1 MRYSPLR
8 AAHRVPFLVT
18 LAAAVVL
25 IAACGEE
32 PTSFNPSTSSPSRM
46 PVLATAALGSWTEK
60 APMPTDRTGLAG
72 AVVQNASGQ
81 YLFYTI
87 GGSNSNNPA
96 MRRVE
101 AYNVATN
108 AWTRRANL
116 PTDRRSPSATTIG
129 SKIYVVGGTDLTRT
143 PTKTLYVYNQTSNTW
158 SRKADLPAPSARGMS
173 GVINGRLYHIVANST
188 GTFGA
193 SRLYRYN
200 PSTDTWT
207 RLADPIS
214 NHFGGFAGVIEG
226 KLYAAWGVRPS
237 TDVYDPVLNR
247 WAPAGPGEVVTG
259 TASAVLGKRLYAMGG
274 HDDDDNI
281 ASETS
286 AYDPVT
292 KTWIEKAS
300 MQENRDGAVAG
311 TVRNAAGLLRIIV
324 AGGEESGNPK
334 TEMYTP

>member
-1 MRYSPLR
+1 MWYSPSG
-8 AAHRVPFLVT
+8 AAHRVPLVVS

-25 IAACGEE
+25 ITACGEE
-32 PTSFNPSTSSPSRM
+32 PTSYNPSTSSPSPM

-60 APMPTDRTGLAG
+60 APMPTFRRGLAG
-72 AVVQNASGQ
+72 AVLKNASGQ

-87 GGSNSNNPA
+87 GGSNNSNPA

-108 AWTRRANL
+108 TWTRRASL
-116 PTDRRSPSATTIG
+116 PTDRRTPSAATIG
-129 SKIYVVGGTDLTRT
+129 SKIYVVGGIDLTGT

-200 PSTDTWT
+200 PSTDKWT
-207 RLADPIS
+207 RLADPIH
-214 NHFGGFAGVIEG
+214 NHFGGFAGVIED
-226 KLYAAWGVRPS
+226 KLYAAWGLSPL

-247 WAPAGPGEVVTG
+247 WALAGPGEVVTG

-281 ASETS
+281 SDGAS

-292 KTWIEKAS
+292 KTWIEKAI
-300 MQENRDGAVAG
+300 MHVIRNGAAAG
-311 TVRNAAGLLRIIV
+311 TVRNTAGQSRIVV
-324 AGGEESGNPK
+324 AGGNEGSPS